1 MQIEP
6 SKGVF
11 CKIMYERF
19 NLDNNIVQNN
29 LQLLYVTCYR
39 YEKQWHG
46 TRHAHDFVE
55 IFFCV
60 GGNCEFHVRDKMFI
74 VQPQQV
80 VIINPDVE
88 HVEKAI
94 PSVPVEWV
102 VLGVKGVRS
111 NLLNDADG
119 YYHGDFSLD
128 GNAVVNLLV
137 DLVTE
142 LQNKQKGYNE
152 ACLRIVQLLLIHI
165 SRVSNISI
173 EQERTQTDRLHSS
186 IAWVKQYIDDNYT
199 HPLNLELLSE
209 KIGLNRFGLIRE
221 FKKRYSITPIEYM
234 LSCRFR
240 EAKFLLETTNQSIA
254 SISRDLGFS
263 SSNYFSQ
270 YFQKRFGMTASAY
283 REICRN
289 KNSTMIE

>member
-1 MQIEP
+1 
-6 SKGVF
+6 
-11 CKIMYERF
+11 MYEHF

-80 VIINPDVE
+80 VIFNPDVE

-119 YYHGDFSLD
+119 YYHGTFHLMDMP
-128 GNAVVNLLV
+128 
-137 DLVTE
+137 
-142 LQNKQKGYNE
+142 
-152 ACLRIVQLLLIHI
+152 
-165 SRVSNISI
+165 
-173 EQERTQTDRLHSS
+173 
-186 IAWVKQYIDDNYT
+186 W
-199 HPLNLELLSE
+199 
-209 KIGLNRFGLIRE
+209 
-221 FKKRYSITPIEYM
+221 
-234 LSCRFR
+234 
-240 EAKFLLETTNQSIA
+240 
-254 SISRDLGFS
+254 
-263 SSNYFSQ
+263 
-270 YFQKRFGMTASAY
+270 
-283 REICRN
+283 
-289 KNSTMIE
+289 